1 MSSVLIIEDDA
12 SYRNSIKLILE
23 MEGFDVHTAE
33 NGSIGINKIT
43 ANRPDLIICDII
55 MPHFDGHSVLEYIKN
70 NNDIADIPFI
80 FVSALSERTDVRSGM
95 SEGADDYLTKP
106 FSAEE
111 LIAAVSGRLQRIEM
125 LRANRSKTSLTK
137 EQLHLLRQLTAREL
151 EVLKLVG
158 NGATSK
164 NIAEQLGIRLNT
176 VEVHRSNI
184 MKKLNAENA
193 ATLARWALAI

>member
-12 SYRNSIKLILE
+12 YYRNSIKLILE
-23 MEGFDVHTAE
+23 MEGYDVHTAE
-33 NGSIGINKIT
+33 NGSIGINKIVE
-43 ANRPDLIICDII
+43 NRPDLIICDII

-70 NNDIADIPFI
+70 NSDIADIPFI
-80 FVSALSERTDVRSGM
+80 FVSALSERTDVRRGM

-125 LRANRSKTSLTK
+125 LRANRSKTSLPK
-137 EQLHLLRQLTAREL
+137 EQLVLLRQLTAREL

-164 NIAEQLGIRLNT
+164 SIAEQLGIRLNT